1 MIREGILRHLDGQ
14 VSGDLVPGDDRVRVV
29 DADGRVLDAVGDH
42 GDLVLAGCSDVDFGP
57 VLPPGP
63 VPPAVL
69 VLLPARTP
77 RQALRLGHVPIVEGD
92 QTFDRASH
100 EPPVVASPAER
111 VPLQRQRVERGAHA
125 EVVWRILIRH
135 AVSLQVDR
143 AEMVQLGEWGH
154 VAHVVERR
162 VQLAQLH
169 QRADARE
176 ILEAAPRDPEHLEP
190 LERAAERASRR
201 HDAAAEAESGERGHG
216 AADATEVIARRV
228 GPDLQVRARREVVGA
243 RQLGEAIL
251 REPEI
256 PVGRP
261 VGAPGYVEARRV

>member
-42 GDLVLAGCSDVDFGP
+42 GELVLAGCSDGNPGP
-57 VLPPGP
+57 VLPPGAIL
-63 VPPAVL
+63 PPVL
-69 VLLPARTP
+69 VLPARNP
-77 RQALRLGHVPIVEGD
+77 QALRLGHVPIVEGD
-92 QTFDRASH
+92 QTLDRASYD
-100 EPPVVASPAER
+100 PPVVASPAER

-125 EVVWRILIRH
+125 EVVWRVLIRH
-135 AVSLQVDR
+135 AVGLQVDR
-143 AEMVQLGEWGH
+143 LEMVQLGEWRH

-216 AADATEVIARRV
+216 AADATEVITRSV

-251 REPEI
+251 RESEI